1 MCLLVII
8 ENGEARMHFEVNGIE
23 LYYKE
28 TGQGDPFVLLHGNGE
43 NHKIFR
49 ALEKLLSKKYRVY
62 AIDSRDHGES
72 TRVKGLDYETMME
85 DVAGFIRGKG
95 IQDPML
101 FGFSD
106 GGIIGLLLAIRHPGL
121 ISRLIVGGANTHPA
135 EIKMIYTIGFRIL
148 HFFSRNQKHKMM
160 LAQPD
165 ITKAELNSI
174 TVPTL
179 VIAGSNDVVKGDHTA
194 YIAENIPGSALVILE
209 GETHSSYVREGKKL
223 YDTIERF
230 LDGDLKT

>member
-1 MCLLVII
+1 
-8 ENGEARMHFEVNGIE
+8 MHFTVNGIE

-28 TGQGDPFVLLHGNGE
+28 TGQGAPFVLLHGNGE

-49 ALEKLLSKKYRVY
+49 ALEKLLSMKYRVY
-62 AIDSRDHGES
+62 AIDSRDHGKS

-85 DVAGFIRGKG
+85 DVAEFIRGKG

-121 ISRLIVGGANTHPA
+121 VSRLIVGGANTHPDA
-135 EIKMIYTIGFRIL
+135 IKMIYTAMFKIA
-148 HFFSRNQKHKMM
+148 HFFVRNQKHKMM
-160 LAQPD
+160 LTQPD
-165 ITKAELNSI
+165 ITRAELNSI
-174 TVPTL
+174 TTQTL
-179 VIAGSNDVVKGDHTA
+179 VIVGSNDAVKDGHAA
-194 YIAENIPGSALVILE
+194 YIAESIPGSALVILE
-209 GETHSSYVREGKKL
+209 GETHTSYVYKGKKL

-230 LDGDLKT
+230 LEGCKMAL